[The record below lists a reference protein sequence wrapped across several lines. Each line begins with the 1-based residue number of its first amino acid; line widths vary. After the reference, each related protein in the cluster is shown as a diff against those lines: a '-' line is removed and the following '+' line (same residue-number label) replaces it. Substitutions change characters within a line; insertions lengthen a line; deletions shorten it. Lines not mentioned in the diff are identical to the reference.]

1 MTKSLE
7 RFQIMMEEIGPSMPE
22 IEAVI
27 QSEECNWAIQF
38 EDNSI
43 ITLEWADKPDR
54 IVLSS
59 ALGIPSQA
67 MQLTVYDTLLCYN
80 LLWKDTGGVKMGL
93 AGPDGELM
101 LLYEMFAAGLNI
113 NELQTI
119 LVNFIN
125 ISSAWSIYVT
135 DEQPLN
141 IITAPDHLDMLHLGA

>member
-1 MTKSLE
+1 
-7 RFQIMMEEIGPSMPE
+7 
-22 IEAVI
+22 
-27 QSEECNWAIQF
+27 
-38 EDNSI
+38 
-43 ITLEWADKPDR
+43 
-54 IVLSS
+54 
-59 ALGIPSQA
+59 
-67 MQLTVYDTLLCYN
+67 
-80 LLWKDTGGVKMGL
+80 MGL

-141 IITAPDHLDMLHLGA
+141 IITAPDHMDMLHLGA